1 MALEMPVGK
10 STGRK
15 RAGKVVD
22 VEERENKKVMK
33 TELKTDVNADVTGPL
48 TPSSW
53 MAVWDCGEGDG
64 IFENYNLGMEDNM
77 RLLCEVF
84 NIETNMEPVSSPLFG
99 FLRLNLIFFGVFPVQ
114 PVELTGLILD
124 STGKFGPVFETPPR
138 CAIRQFDSLT

>member
-1 MALEMPVGK
+1 MALEMPVSK

-64 IFENYNLGMEDNM
+64 IFEVPPL
-77 RLLCEVF
+77 
-84 NIETNMEPVSSPLFG
+84 SPYPCM
-99 FLRLNLIFFGVFPVQ
+99 VFPVQ
-114 PVELTGLILD
+114 PVELTG
-124 STGKFGPVFETPPR
+124 
-138 CAIRQFDSLT
+138 FDSWFNRQVRSGF